1 MTFQLKERKKETKPV
16 KFNWNQKA
24 KELLDSLSFK
34 KKELTITEQKEQKE
48 KKQEKER
55 KLQRRAKLFYS
66 YFPKKY
72 RDFIEVEARY
82 AGLKEVPAKLLY
94 YNSMFFIIT
103 SIANILYLLLFFSVP
118 LWMVFIP
125 SVVLLTAGAI
135 APYVIFTILSE
146 SRKKRMEAVLPDI
159 LMLASSNI
167 KSGLTIDRAILFAAR
182 PEFGELG
189 LEFKKVAF
197 EIYGGNDLEQAFRKL
212 TTRIKSSI
220 LERTINLLLEGLRSG
235 GAVAKLLE
243 ETATDIKNTEML
255 QREIRSS
262 VMMYTIFIFMAA
274 VLGAPALFAISN
286 FLITSSSSMWD
297 DQIGS
302 GMEDVPNTGF
312 LTISA
317 PQMNLESFEYF
328 SIVTIIITTF
338 FSGILISLIQTGK
351 IRNSVKYIP
360 IFMSVSIVLFFVIKT
375 VLFSV
380 FGDML
385 GLT

>member
-1 MTFQLKERKKETKPV
+1 MTFQLKERKKESKPV

-24 KELLDSLSFK
+24 KELLDILSFK
-34 KKELTITEQKEQKE
+34 KKELSVEEVKE
-48 KKQEKER
+48 KQEKKNEKER
-55 KLQRRAKLFYS
+55 KTQRRAKLFYS
-66 YFPKKY
+66 HFPQKY
-72 RDFIEVEARY
+72 RDFIECEARY
-82 AGLKEVPAKLLY
+82 AGLNEVPAKLIY
-94 YNSMFFIIT
+94 YISMIFIIA
-103 SIANILYLLLFFSVP
+103 SISDILYLLLFFNVP

-125 SVVLLTAGAI
+125 AVVLLTAGVI
-135 APYVIFTILSE
+135 APYIIFTLVSE

-159 LMLASSNI
+159 LMLASANI

-197 EIYGGNDLEQAFRKL
+197 EIYGGDDLDKSFRKL

-302 GMEDVPNTGF
+302 GMDDVPNTGF
-312 LTISA
+312 LSISA
-317 PQMNLESFEYF
+317 PQMNIESFGYF

-338 FSGILISLIQTGK
+338 FSGMLISLIQTGK
-351 IRNSVKYIP
+351 IRNGVKYIP
-360 IFMSVSIVLFFVIKT
+360 IFMSVSLVLFFIIKT
-375 VLFSV
+375 VLLSV
-380 FGDML
+380 FGEML
-385 GLT
+385 GLS